1 MKKLYTLL
9 SLLFVGTALMAQV
22 TVTYKVDITG
32 YLAEGNVLGAGGMR
46 VGGNFLFIENSSNL
60 IDWTPSDANS
70 ALTQEGSTNV
80 WAISV
85 VYPASSIG
93 KTQEFKFVNNDW
105 GTNEGTAT
113 SEIAS
118 GGCGIADLNGNINR
132 TLVIPATN
140 VGYLFC
146 YEKCTR
152 CDGSP
157 ALITSSISDI
167 SSDKVEVGNAP
178 NPFSDKTTITY
189 SVAGS
194 SKIVNLSVYDMTGRK
209 INTLVN
215 ESKAPGVYTTDFVA
229 TDAMS
234 NGIYFYT
241 LTSGTDVVSGKM
253 SINR

>member
-22 TVTYKVDITG
+22 TVTYKVDITQW
-32 YLAEGNVLGAGGMR
+32 LAGGGVLAPTGMKI
-46 VGGNFLFIENSSNL
+46 GGNFAENLNTSNVFDWAPDSASSF
-60 IDWTPSDANS
+60 
-70 ALTQEGSTNV
+70 LTQEGITNV
-80 WAISV
+80 WSKSIT
-85 VYPASSIG
+85 YPSSQSG
-93 KTQEFKFVNNDW
+93 LTQSFKFVNGTW
-105 GTNEGTAT
+105 GDNEGTAAT
-113 SEIAS
+113 TEIVTA
-118 GGCGIADLNGNINR
+118 GCGVLAGTDINR
-132 TLVIPATN
+132 TIIIPTSN
-140 VGYLFC
+140 VTYEYC
-146 YEKCTR
+146 YDICTK

-157 ALITSSISDI
+157 AVSGISDI
-167 SSDKVEVGNAP
+167 SSDRVEVGNAP
-178 NPFSDKTTITY
+178 NPFGDKTTITY

-215 ESKAPGVYTTDFVA
+215 EQKAPGVYTTDFVA

>member
-32 YLAEGNVLGAGGMR
+32 YLAAGNVLDPRGMK
-46 VGGNFLFIENSSNL
+46 VAGNFGDAGNITGVVNWAP
-60 IDWTPSDANS
+60 DDANS
-70 ALTQEGSTNV
+70 DLVQEGATNV
-80 WAISV
+80 WSKAIT
-85 VYPASSIG
+85 YPTSSIG
-93 KTQEFKFVNNDW
+93 FDQKFKFVNGFW
-105 GTNEGTAT
+105 GTNEGGAAT
-113 SEIAS
+113 EIETGA
-118 GGCGIADLNGNINR
+118 CGANDGSGNINR
-132 TLVIPATN
+132 GFIIPSSNVTLQ
-140 VGYLFC
+140 YC
-146 YEKCTR
+146 YDQCLR

-157 ALITSSISDI
+157 AVSGISDI
-167 SSDKVEVGNAP
+167 SSDRVEVGNAP